1 MSIRV
6 QKRDGRLEEFD
17 ANKIRQSLI
26 AAGATDQEA
35 ESITQEVENWAVA
48 NAAKGFVR
56 TAAIR
61 EKVLSSLRL
70 VNPQAAAAFESY
82 QKPTKANY

>member
-17 ANKIRQSLI
+17 ANKIRQGLI

-35 ESITQEVENWAVA
+35 ESIAQEVENWAAV

-61 EKVLSSLRL
+61 EKVLFSLRL

-82 QKPTKANY
+82 QKPTKA

>member
-1 MSIRV
+1 MNIRV

-17 ANKIRQSLI
+17 ANKIRQGLI

-35 ESITQEVENWAVA
+35 ESIAQEVENWAAA

-82 QKPTKANY
+82 QKPARVNY

>member
-1 MSIRV
+1 MNIRV

-17 ANKIRQSLI
+17 ANKIRRGLI

-35 ESITQEVENWAVA
+35 ESIVQEVENWAA
-48 NAAKGFVR
+48 SNADKGFVR

-70 VNPQAAAAFESY
+70 VNPKAAAAFESY
-82 QKPTKANY
+82 QKP

>member
-1 MSIRV
+1 MNIRV

-17 ANKIRQSLI
+17 ANKIRQGLI
-26 AAGATDQEA
+26 AAGATNQEA
-35 ESITQEVENWAVA
+35 ENIAQEVEGWAVA
-48 NAAKGFVR
+48 NADKGFVR

-70 VNPQAAAAFESY
+70 VNPQAAAAFENY
-82 QKPTKANY
+82 QKPAVS

>member
-6 QKRDGRLEEFD
+6 QKKDGRLEEFD

-26 AAGATDQEA
+26 AAGATDQET
-35 ESITQEVENWAVA
+35 ENITQEVENWATV

-56 TAAIR
+56 TVAIR
-61 EKVLSSLRL
+61 EKILSSLRL
-70 VNPQAAAAFESY
+70 VNPQATAAFESY
-82 QKPTKANY
+82 QKPTKA

>member
-17 ANKIRQSLI
+17 ANKIRQGLI

-35 ESITQEVENWAVA
+35 ESIAQEVENWAAA

-61 EKVLSSLRL
+61 EKVLFSLRL

-82 QKPTKANY
+82 QKPTKA